1 MEFLYCPVFE
11 YNYLLKRKVKGIYR
25 LDKASIEMLEFPRV
39 RERLANY
46 TSFPAGRELALAL
59 QPTSDAGWVQ
69 LLLKQSAEARR
80 LISVRPD
87 FHITEAYDVREDVTR
102 AQKGALLDAATL
114 LKVLKT
120 VTACRLARNGLSK
133 MADDLPALWGVA
145 REISALTEIEGEINK
160 CLSPTGDVLDSA
172 SAHLADVRYRMR
184 DTRRQLQE
192 RLSTIVK
199 SKKGQEMLQEQLITE
214 RNGRYVLPVRVE
226 SKRDLKGIVHDV
238 SNTGATV
245 FIEPMETVETGNE
258 LRQLEVQERQEI
270 ERILAALSATVGAAA
285 DDIATNIGALS
296 RLDLALAKAYY
307 AQKTRAVEPEII
319 ADTEDSS
326 RILKLVNGRHPLLKG
341 EAVPLNVEMGNDYT
355 VLIISG
361 PNAGGKTVALK
372 TIGLL
377 VLMVQAGLP
386 IPCSDGTVMP
396 IYDEVFADIGDEQS
410 IEHTLSTFSAHIQNI
425 ARIVKNSTPHSL
437 VLLDELGIST
447 DPGEGAA
454 LAQAT
459 LMHFIGKGTN
469 VVVTT
474 HYSELKAF
482 AHLTKGLRNAS
493 MDFDPV
499 TLAPSYHLNV
509 GMPGGSNALNI
520 AARFGLPEEIVSNA
534 RSIMSKGS
542 QEVEAML
549 VDLAAERKRLEG
561 VQLFL
566 EKEKVRSLDLTGK
579 LESELA
585 RIKEKERDMVREI
598 QDNLNREIAGLYR
611 AIRESENEL
620 KKERSKERVE
630 RARREM
636 ERISKEA
643 DQRSRELG
651 ERLAS
656 IAEPGDSPD
665 VIRVG
670 DTVRLRDMETTAKV
684 LTLNEQQGLLEA
696 QVGDIK
702 LTLRLD
708 NVDKVESP
716 GPGAESGSTVVR
728 PRTTRPA
735 SLELDLRGHRADIV
749 ETELDAYLNDAYMSH
764 LAEVRIIHGYGTGA
778 VRGVVREAL
787 AVHSLVKSFRPGGQ
801 GEGGDGVTLVTL
813 T

>member
-1 MEFLYCPVFE
+1 
-11 YNYLLKRKVKGIYR
+11 

-87 FHITEAYDVREDVTR
+87 FHITEAYDVCEDVTR

-133 MADDLPALWGVA
+133 MAEDLPALWGVV
-145 REISALTEIEGEINK
+145 REISVLTEIEGEINK

-172 SAHLADVRYRMR
+172 SAQLADVRYRMR

-192 RLSTIVK
+192 RLSSIVK

-270 ERILAALSATVGAAA
+270 ERILAALSAAVGVAA

-319 ADTEDSS
+319 AGTENGY

-341 EAVPLNVEMGNDYT
+341 EAVPLNVEIGKDYT

-386 IPCSDGTVMP
+386 IPCSDGTAMP
-396 IYDEVFADIGDEQS
+396 VFDEVFADIGDEQS

-425 ARIVKNSTPHSL
+425 ARIVKNTTPHSL

-499 TLAPSYHLNV
+499 TLASSYHLNV

-520 AARFGLPEEIVSNA
+520 AARFGLPEEIVNNA

-549 VDLAAERKRLEG
+549 VDLAAERKRLEA

-566 EKEKVRSLDLTGK
+566 EKEKVRSVDLTGK

-636 ERISKEA
+636 ERISREA

-708 NVDKVESP
+708 NVDKVEMP
-716 GPGAESGSTVVR
+716 GPGAEAGSTVVR

-749 ETELDAYLNDAYMSH
+749 EAELDTYLNDAYMSH

-778 VRGVVREAL
+778 VRGAVREAL
-787 AVHSLVKSFRPGGQ
+787 AAHSLVKSFRPGGQ
-801 GEGGDGVTLVTL
+801 GEGGDGVTIATL
-813 T
+813 A

>member
-1 MEFLYCPVFE
+1 M
-11 YNYLLKRKVKGIYR
+11 
-25 LDKASIEMLEFPRV
+25 DKASIEMLEFPRV

-59 QPTSDAGWVQ
+59 QPTSDAAWVQ

-102 AQKGALLDAATL
+102 AQKGASLDAAAL

-133 MADDLPALWGVA
+133 MAEDMPALWGMV
-145 REISALTEIEGEINK
+145 REISVLTEIEGEINK

-172 SAHLADVRYRMR
+172 SAQLADVRWRMR

-192 RLSTIVK
+192 RLSSIVK
-199 SKKGQEMLQEQLITE
+199 SKKGQEMLQEQLVTE

-270 ERILAALSATVGAAA
+270 ERILAALSAAVGATA
-285 DDIATNIGALS
+285 DDIATNIGALA
-296 RLDLALAKAYY
+296 RLDLALAKAFY
-307 AQKTRAVEPEII
+307 AGKTGGVEPEII
-319 ADTEDSS
+319 AGEEDSG
-326 RILKLVNGRHPLLKG
+326 RILKLVNARHPLLKG
-341 EAVPLNVEMGNDYT
+341 EAVPLSVEIGKDYS

-377 VLMVQAGLP
+377 VLMVQAGVP
-386 IPCSDGTVMP
+386 IPCSDGTMMP
-396 IYDEVFADIGDEQS
+396 VYDEVFADIGDEQS
-410 IEHTLSTFSAHIQNI
+410 IEQTLSTFSAHIRNI
-425 ARIVKNSTPHSL
+425 ARVVRNSTAHSL

-509 GMPGGSNALNI
+509 GIPGGSNALGI
-520 AARFGLPEEIVSNA
+520 AARFGLPEEIISNA
-534 RSIMSKGS
+534 RNIMSKGS

-566 EKEKVRSLDLTGK
+566 EKEKVRSLELTGK

-611 AIRESENEL
+611 AIRDSENEL
-620 KKERSKERVE
+620 KKERSRERVE

-636 ERISKEA
+636 ERISREA
-643 DQRSRELG
+643 DQHSRELG

-656 IAEPGDSPD
+656 IVEPGDSRD
-665 VIRVG
+665 TIRIG

-684 LTLNEQQGLLEA
+684 LSINEAQGLLEA

-716 GPGAESGSTVVR
+716 GPGAKGGSTVIR

-764 LAEVRIIHGYGTGA
+764 LPEVRIIHGYGTGA
-778 VRGVVREAL
+778 VRNAVREAL
-787 AVHSLVKSFRPGGQ
+787 ATHSLVKSFRPGGQ

-813 T
+813 N

>member
-1 MEFLYCPVFE
+1 
-11 YNYLLKRKVKGIYR
+11 
-25 LDKASIEMLEFPRV
+25 MLEFPRV

-133 MADDLPALWGVA
+133 IADDLPALWGVA

-270 ERILAALSATVGAAA
+270 ERILAALSAAVGAAA
-285 DDIATNIGALS
+285 DDITTNIGALS

-307 AQKTRAVEPEII
+307 AQKTMAVEPEII
-319 ADTEDSS
+319 AGTEDGG

-386 IPCSDGTVMP
+386 IPCSDGTAMP
-396 IYDEVFADIGDEQS
+396 VFDEVFADIGDEQS

-425 ARIVKNSTPHSL
+425 ARIVKNTTPHSL

-499 TLAPSYHLNV
+499 TLTPSYHLNV

-549 VDLAAERKRLEG
+549 VDLAGERKRLEG

-566 EKEKVRSLDLTGK
+566 EKEKVRSVDLTGK

-636 ERISKEA
+636 ERINKEA

-716 GPGAESGSTVVR
+716 GPGAEAGRTVVR

-749 ETELDAYLNDAYMSH
+749 EAELDAYLNDAYMSH

-778 VRGVVREAL
+778 VRGAVREAL
-787 AVHSLVKSFRPGGQ
+787 AAHSLVKSFRPGGQ
-801 GEGGDGVTLVTL
+801 GEGGDGVTIATL
-813 T
+813 A

>member
-1 MEFLYCPVFE
+1 
-11 YNYLLKRKVKGIYR
+11 
-25 LDKASIEMLEFPRV
+25 
-39 RERLANY
+39 
-46 TSFPAGRELALAL
+46 
-59 QPTSDAGWVQ
+59 
-69 LLLKQSAEARR
+69 
-80 LISVRPD
+80 
-87 FHITEAYDVREDVTR
+87 
-102 AQKGALLDAATL
+102 
-114 LKVLKT
+114 
-120 VTACRLARNGLSK
+120 
-133 MADDLPALWGVA
+133 
-145 REISALTEIEGEINK
+145 
-160 CLSPTGDVLDSA
+160 
-172 SAHLADVRYRMR
+172 
-184 DTRRQLQE
+184 
-192 RLSTIVK
+192 
-199 SKKGQEMLQEQLITE
+199 
-214 RNGRYVLPVRVE
+214 VE

-270 ERILAALSATVGAAA
+270 ERILAALSAAVGTAA

-307 AQKTRAVEPEII
+307 AQKTMAVEPEII
-319 ADTEDSS
+319 AGTENGG

-396 IYDEVFADIGDEQS
+396 VFDEVFADIGDEQS

-425 ARIVKNSTPHSL
+425 ARIVKNTTPHSL

-566 EKEKVRSLDLTGK
+566 EKEKVRSVDLTGK

-636 ERISKEA
+636 ERINREA

-656 IAEPGDSPD
+656 IAEPGDSPE

-716 GPGAESGSTVVR
+716 GPGAEAGSTVVR

-749 ETELDAYLNDAYMSH
+749 EAELDAYLNDAYMSH

-778 VRGVVREAL
+778 VRGAVREAL
-787 AVHSLVKSFRPGGQ
+787 ATHSLVKSFRPGGQ
-801 GEGGDGVTLVTL
+801 GEGGDGVTIATL
-813 T
+813 A